1 MKINSLKIKN
11 LGPFREETLQFNTEY
26 IQESNIQPI
35 TIITGVNGAGK
46 SIVIDAIRAALSGD
60 KIGRNI
66 VSDVNDFS
74 IEISVDCDGKE
85 QTFTT
90 STFNN
95 GEIKSVDYTKFGRFL
110 CFGYKLPEP
119 VNPWVIDFWSSILPT
134 DEFKIHNL
142 SDIDHAKAFAGV
154 MSGKKSNLQL
164 VNFICQADY
173 LRSSEMPEEK
183 ELGEALYGYIK
194 KIIDLCLDNGEF
206 KYVRRTGLTPI
217 VEQNGHL
224 LSLDKLSSG
233 NIFLIEHLLS
243 LLSKLYS
250 VSVLCAIHPSEIM
263 QIPGLLLID
272 EIENHL
278 HPKWQKKI
286 LGIIRELFPH
296 IQIILTTHSPF
307 IVSALRGVKVYTCQP
322 QVGYSQIVDTTD
334 LYDHLSVEEILVSNV
349 FNVSPFNNEISLLM
363 EKRKQ
368 LLSAGDV
375 DAAKA
380 ISRQLYDINPEYFAY
395 LSVSKQ

>member
-11 LGPFREETLQFNTEY
+11 LGPFREEALQFNTEY

-66 VSDVNDFS
+66 VSDINDFS
-74 IEISVDCDGKE
+74 IEINVTFDGKE

-90 STFNN
+90 STFHN
-95 GEIKSVDYTKFGRFL
+95 GEIKSVDYTKFGHFL
-110 CFGYKLPEP
+110 RYGYELPEP

-134 DEFKIHNL
+134 DEFKIKNL

-164 VNFICQADY
+164 INFICQADY
-173 LRSSEMPEEK
+173 LRSSEMSEEK
-183 ELGEALYGYIK
+183 ELGEALYGNIK

-250 VSVLCAIHPSEIM
+250 VSVLCGIHPSEIM
-263 QIPGLLLID
+263 HISGLLLID

-286 LGIIRELFPH
+286 LGIIRELFPNL
-296 IQIILTTHSPF
+296 QIILTTHSPF

-349 FNVSPFNNEISLLM
+349 FNVSPFNNEISSLM

-368 LLSAGDV
+368 LLTDGDV
-375 DAAKA
+375 DAAKE
-380 ISRQLYDINPEYFAY
+380 ISRQLYNINPEYFAY

>member
-66 VSDVNDFS
+66 VSNANDFS
-74 IEISVDCDGKE
+74 IEINVTCEGKK

-95 GEIKSVDYTKFGRFL
+95 GEINSVDYTKFGHFL
-110 CFGYKLPEP
+110 RFGYELPEP

-154 MSGKKSNLQL
+154 MSGKKSNLHL

-173 LRSSEMPEEK
+173 LRSSEMSEEK
-183 ELGEALYGYIK
+183 ELGEALYDNIK

>member
-1 MKINSLKIKN
+1 MKIKSLKIKN

-26 IQESNIQPI
+26 IPESNIQPI

-46 SIVIDAIRAALSGD
+46 SIVIDSIRAALSGD

-66 VSDVNDFS
+66 VSDANDFS
-74 IEISVDCDGKE
+74 IEIDVTCDGKE
-85 QTFTT
+85 QAFTT
-90 STFNN
+90 SKFND
-95 GEIKSVDYTKFGRFL
+95 GEIQSADYTKFGRFL
-110 CFGYKLPEP
+110 RFGYKLPEP

-134 DEFKIHNL
+134 DEFKINNL

-154 MSGKKSNLQL
+154 LSGKKSNLQL

-183 ELGEALYGYIK
+183 ELGNALYGNIK

-250 VSVLCAIHPSEIM
+250 VSVLCGIHPSDMM

-286 LGIIRELFPH
+286 LDIIRELFPNL
-296 IQIILTTHSPF
+296 QIILTTHSPF

-322 QVGYSQIVDTTD
+322 QVGYSQIIDTTD

-349 FNVSPFNNEISLLM
+349 FNVSPFNNEISSLM

-368 LLSAGDV
+368 LLTDGDV

>member
-1 MKINSLKIKN
+1 MKIISLKIKN

-26 IQESNIQPI
+26 IQENNIQPI

-60 KIGRNI
+60 KIGRTI
-66 VSDVNDFS
+66 VSDINDFS
-74 IEISVDCDGKE
+74 IEINVTFDGKE

-90 STFNN
+90 STFHN
-95 GEIKSVDYTKFGRFL
+95 GEIKSVDYTKFGHFL
-110 CFGYKLPEP
+110 RYGYELPEP
-119 VNPWVIDFWSSILPT
+119 VNPWAIDFWSSILPT
-134 DEFKIHNL
+134 DEFKIKNL

-164 VNFICQADY
+164 INFICQADY
-173 LRSSEMPEEK
+173 LRSSEMSEEK
-183 ELGEALYGYIK
+183 ELGEALYGNIK

-250 VSVLCAIHPSEIM
+250 VSVLCGIHPSEIM
-263 QIPGLLLID
+263 HISGLLLID

-286 LGIIRELFPH
+286 LGIIRELFPNL
-296 IQIILTTHSPF
+296 QIILTTHSPF

-349 FNVSPFNNEISLLM
+349 FNVSPFNNEISSLM

-368 LLSAGDV
+368 LLTDGDV
-375 DAAKA
+375 DAAKE
-380 ISRQLYDINPEYFAY
+380 ISRQLYNINPEYFAY

>member
-1 MKINSLKIKN
+1 MKLNSLKIKN
-11 LGPFREETLQFNTEY
+11 LGPFREETLLFNTEY

-60 KIGRNI
+60 RIGRNI

-74 IEISVDCDGKE
+74 IEINVNCDGKE
-85 QTFTT
+85 KTFIT

-95 GEIKSVDYTKFGRFL
+95 GEIQSVDFEKFGRFL
-110 CFGYKLPEP
+110 CFGYKLPEL

-134 DEFKIHNL
+134 DEFKIKNL

-164 VNFICQADY
+164 INFICQADY

-183 ELGEALYGYIK
+183 ELGESLYGNIK
-194 KIIDLCLDNGEF
+194 KVIDLCLDNGEF
-206 KYVRRTGLTPI
+206 KYVRRTGLMPI

-250 VSVLCAIHPSEIM
+250 VSVLCNIRPSEIM
-263 QIPGLLLID
+263 HIPGLLLID

-286 LGIIRELFPH
+286 LGMIRELFPN

-307 IVSALRGVKVYTCQP
+307 IVSALRGVRVYTCQP
-322 QVGYSQIVDTTD
+322 QVGCSQIIDTTD
-334 LYDHLSVEEILVSNV
+334 FYDHLSVEEILVSNV

-368 LLSAGDV
+368 LLSDGDI

>member
-66 VSDVNDFS
+66 VSNANDFS
-74 IEISVDCDGKE
+74 IEINVTCEGKE
-85 QTFTT
+85 QDFVTTTFGD
-90 STFNN
+90 
-95 GEIKSVDYTKFGRFL
+95 GEIKSVNYKKFGRFL

-183 ELGEALYGYIK
+183 ELGEALYGNIK

-250 VSVLCAIHPSEIM
+250 VSVLCAIHPSQIM

-286 LGIIRELFPH
+286 LGIIRELFPN

-349 FNVSPFNNEISLLM
+349 FNVSPFNNEISSLM